1 MAKKA
6 AKRTAKKPTAARRK
20 AAGGAKTGPAS
31 TFDDVKRLVQ
41 LMAANDLTELNIEE
55 GRRKILLKRGGVAAA
70 PAWPVPVS
78 APPRL
83 VLLVALGLELELAL
97 PLAPAGCVHLMP
109 VVSGAP
115 GPRRAHTKGSRR
127 RSLGGAS
134 ANRPGRRARWNWLK
148 AFRRSICQQAKSGRR
163 SSSALMP
170 NTSFSTDAVM
180 PTATW
185 SGPR

>member
-1 MAKKA
+1 MEVMATGEAIA
-6 AKRTAKKPTAARRK
+6 AASSICPMTAAIGPHFACIWACIHRMCGMNHIQNR
-20 AAGGAKTGPAS
+20 AGPRGQPCWVPSCDSNSAHA
-31 TFDDVKRLVQ
+31 VQ
-41 LMAANDLTELNIEE
+41 
-55 GRRKILLKRGGVAAA
+55 VV
-70 PAWPVPVS
+70 PVPVS

-97 PLAPAGCVHLMP
+97 PLASAGCVHLMP